1 MTGSD
6 PCSTE
11 WHSRTLRPSQKK
23 QRGLAVTRLF
33 VAAGVLTCYAIALWP
48 GTPACADATLT
59 SGGQEL
65 QTVVIE
71 ATAIPGSAVDADK
84 IPGNVQTL
92 SSADLTR
99 DGSANLTAAMDSH
112 LASVNINDTLDD
124 PFQPD
129 ILFRGFE
136 ASPVL
141 GTPQGLA
148 VYQNGVRIN
157 EAFGDT
163 VNWDLF
169 PDIAINRVD
178 LVSSSPVYGLNALG
192 GGVSIRMKDGFSYH
206 GSDVELSGGSFGNH
220 AAAVQYGANSE
231 NFAIYVA
238 GNALQNTGWRP
249 YSDDSLRQLYA
260 VLSAHTDRAT
270 LDLSYTRGDNQMDGQ
285 GPTPVQESAVNRS
298 LVFTGPQTNI
308 NRLNFVTLNGSLKV
322 TDTWSVQSL
331 VYYRQYQQVVSNGNT
346 TDYTACTTVANAG
359 DLCQSDAM
367 TPVNTS
373 SGQLIPDISDGGT
386 LYIGENDFETINAY
400 GRGAALQT
408 SDSEPILGHGNV
420 FTAGA
425 VLDYAELNFLSGAQ
439 IGLINS
445 QLFVEPS
452 PWTVDT
458 PESSPFGGSPV
469 NLKGVNRDFG
479 AYVTDTFDVTPEF
492 SLTASGRYNSA
503 AVDIQDL
510 QGTALTG
517 NNRFYHFN
525 PAIGGTYKV
534 LPTLTAYVGIAQ
546 NTRTPTASEIECSN
560 PLTPCLLPTNL
571 AGDPPN
577 LKQVV
582 AHTLEFGVRGKIPAL
597 SPEGG
602 TISWNL
608 GAFRTQ
614 LDDDIYG
621 IATTISTGFFQNI
634 GSTRREGI
642 EAGLNYQSAAWSGY
656 FNYSY
661 VDATF
666 ESPLTL
672 PSPSNP
678 YQDANGNIQ
687 VQPGD
692 RLPGIPQHRIKAGVD
707 YRVLTNWTVGASVR
721 FVSDQYYVG
730 DESNQNPPLPSY
742 QVFGL
747 HSSYQATRWLQ
758 VFAHI
763 DNLLNAK
770 YATYGVYSDP
780 TGIGAPGIPVNGVT
794 NGAGV
799 DNRFLSP
806 AYPFAIYG
814 GVRITF

>member
-1 MTGSD
+1 V
-6 PCSTE
+6 
-11 WHSRTLRPSQKK
+11 SRLSI
-23 QRGLAVTRLF
+23 
-33 VAAGVLTCYAIALWP
+33 AAGILTSYAIALWP
-48 GTPACADATLT
+48 GTPAYAEPTAAA
-59 SGGQEL
+59 SGQEL
-65 QTVVIE
+65 QTVVVE

-92 SSADLTR
+92 SAADLTR
-99 DGSANLTAAMDSH
+99 DGTANLTGAMDSR
-112 LASVNINDTLDD
+112 LGSVNINDTLDD

-157 EAFGDT
+157 EAFGNT

-169 PDIAINRVD
+169 PDIAINRVE

-192 GGVSIRMKDGFSYH
+192 GGISISMKDGFSYH

-238 GNALQNTGWRP
+238 GNALENTGWRP
-249 YSDDSLRQLYA
+249 YSDDSLRRLYVA
-260 VLSAHTDRAT
+260 VSARTDRASV
-270 LDLSYTRGDNQMDGQ
+270 DLSYTRGDNQMDGQ
-285 GPTPVQESAVNRS
+285 GPAPVQEMAVNRS

-308 NRLNFVTLNGSLKV
+308 NRLNFLTLNGTVKV
-322 TDTWSVQSL
+322 TDTWSLQSL
-331 VYYRQYQQVVSNGNT
+331 LYYRQYQQVVSNGNT
-346 TDYTACTTVANAG
+346 TDYTACTTSAYAG
-359 DLCQSDAM
+359 DMCQSDGL
-367 TPVNTS
+367 TPTYTAP
-373 SGQLIPDISDGGT
+373 GQVIPDISDGGT

-408 SDSEPILGHGNV
+408 SVSQAIFGHGNA

-425 VLDYAELNFLSGAQ
+425 VIDYAQLNFLAGAV
-439 IGLINS
+439 IGLINP

-458 PESSPFGGSPV
+458 PESSPFGGNPV
-469 NLKGVNRDFG
+469 ALKGVDKDFG
-479 AYVTDTFDVTPEF
+479 AYVTDTFDVT
-492 SLTASGRYNSA
+492 SAISVTASGRYNSA
-503 AVDIQDL
+503 AVDMQDL
-510 QGTALTG
+510 RGTALTG
-517 NNRFYHFN
+517 ENRFYHFN

-534 LPTLTAYVGIAQ
+534 LPTLTAYAGIAQ

-582 AHTLEFGVRGKIPAL
+582 AHTLEFGVRGSSPAA
-597 SPEGG
+597 SSGAG
-602 TISWNL
+602 TLSWNL

-621 IATTISTGFFQNI
+621 IATSVSTGFFQNI
-634 GSTRREGI
+634 GATRREGI
-642 EAGLNYQSAAWSGY
+642 EAGLNYQSAAWSAY

-666 ESPLTL
+666 ESALTL
-672 PSPSNP
+672 NSPSSP
-678 YQDANGNIQ
+678 YQDAFGNIQ
-687 VQPGD
+687 VVPGD
-692 RLPGIPQHRIKAGVD
+692 HLPCIPQHRIKAGVD
-707 YRVLTNWTVGASVR
+707 YKVLSNWTVGASVR
-721 FVSDQYYVG
+721 FISDQYYYG
-730 DESNQNPPLPSY
+730 DESNQLAPMPSY

-770 YATYGVYSDP
+770 YATYGVLSDP
-780 TGIGAPGIPVNGVT
+780 TGIGAPGIPVTGVT
-794 NGAGV
+794 NGPGV

>member
-1 MTGSD
+1 
-6 PCSTE
+6 
-11 WHSRTLRPSQKK
+11 
-23 QRGLAVTRLF
+23 VTRLSI
-33 VAAGVLTCYAIALWP
+33 AAGVLTGYAIVLWP
-48 GTPACADATLT
+48 GMPAYADAATVA
-59 SGGQEL
+59 GGQEL
-65 QTVVIE
+65 QTVVVE
-71 ATAIPGSAVDADK
+71 ATAIPGSAVDVDK

-92 SSADLTR
+92 SAADLTR
-99 DGSANLTAAMDSH
+99 DGSANLTGSMDSR
-112 LASVNINDTLDD
+112 LGSVNINDALDD

-169 PDIAINRVD
+169 PDIAVNRVE

-192 GGVSIRMKDGFSYH
+192 GGISISMKDGFSYH

-220 AAAVQYGANSE
+220 AAALQYGAHSD

-238 GNALQNTGWRP
+238 GNALENTGWRP

-260 VLSAHTDRAT
+260 VVSARTDRAS

-285 GPTPVQESAVNRS
+285 GPAPVQEIAVNRS

-308 NRLNFVTLNGSLKV
+308 NRLNFLTMNGTLKV
-322 TDTWSVQSL
+322 TDTWSLQSL
-331 VYYRQYQQVVSNGNT
+331 LYYRQYQQVVSNGNT
-346 TDYTACTTVANAG
+346 TDYTACTTAANAG
-359 DLCQSDAM
+359 NMCQSDAM
-367 TPVNTS
+367 TPVYTS
-373 SGQLIPDISDGGT
+373 SGQVIPDISDGGT

-408 SDSEPILGHGNV
+408 SVSQTLFGHGNA

-425 VLDYAELNFLSGAQ
+425 VVDYAELNFLSGAV
-439 IGLINS
+439 IGLINP

-458 PESSPFGGSPV
+458 PESSPFGGNPV
-469 NLKGVNRDFG
+469 NMRGVDKNFG
-479 AYVTDTFDVTPEF
+479 AYVTDTFDVT
-492 SLTASGRYNSA
+492 SALSVTASGRYNGA
-503 AVDIQDL
+503 AIDVQDL
-510 QGTALTG
+510 RGSALTG
-517 NNRFYHFN
+517 DNRFYHFN
-525 PAIGGTYKV
+525 PAIGGAYKV
-534 LPTLTAYVGIAQ
+534 LPTLTVYAGIAQ

-560 PLTPCLLPTNL
+560 PLTPCLLPSNL

-582 AHTLEFGVRGKIPAL
+582 AHTLEFGMRGNIPAASPSAATL
-597 SPEGG
+597 SW
-602 TISWNL
+602 SL

-621 IATTISTGFFQNI
+621 IATSISTGFFQNI
-634 GSTRREGI
+634 GATRREGI
-642 EAGLNYQSAAWSGY
+642 EAGLNYQSVAWSAY

-678 YQDANGNIQ
+678 YQDAYGNIQ
-687 VQPGD
+687 VEPGD
-692 RLPGIPQHRIKAGVD
+692 HLPCIPQHRIKAGMD
-707 YRVLTNWTVGASVR
+707 YKVLSNWTVGASVR
-721 FVSDQYYVG
+721 FVSDQYYYG
-730 DESNQNPPLPSY
+730 DESNQLAPLPSY

-763 DNLLNAK
+763 DNVLNAK
-770 YATYGVYSDP
+770 YATYGVLSDP
-780 TGIGAPGIPVNGVT
+780 TGIGAPGIPVTGAT
-794 NGAGV
+794 NGPGV

-806 AYPFAIYG
+806 AYPLAIYG

>member
-1 MTGSD
+1 MFDRVAFAETS
-6 PCSTE
+6 P
-11 WHSRTLRPSQKK
+11 LIKK
-23 QRGLAVTRLF
+23 AERVLAVARLF
-33 VAAGVLTCYAIALWP
+33 IAAGVLTCYAIALWP
-48 GTPACADATLT
+48 GTPAYADAPA
-59 SGGQEL
+59 SAAGQEL
-65 QTVVIE
+65 QTVVVE

-92 SSADLTR
+92 SAADLTR
-99 DGSANLTAAMDSH
+99 DGSANLTGAMDSR
-112 LASVNINDTLDD
+112 LGSVNINDTLDD

-169 PDIAINRVD
+169 PDIAINRVE

-192 GGVSIRMKDGFSYH
+192 GGISISMKDGFSYH

-220 AAAVQYGANSE
+220 AAALQYGAHSDH
-231 NFAIYVA
+231 FAVYVA
-238 GNALQNTGWRP
+238 GNALENTGWRP

-260 VLSAHTDRAT
+260 VVSARTDRAS

-285 GPTPVQESAVNRS
+285 GPAPVQEMAVNRS

-308 NRLNFVTLNGSLKV
+308 NRLNFLTLNGTLKV
-322 TDTWSVQSL
+322 TDTWSLQSL
-331 VYYRQYQQVVSNGNT
+331 LYYRQYQQVVSNGNT
-346 TDYTACTTVANAG
+346 TDYTACTPANSG
-359 DLCQSDAM
+359 DMCQSDAM
-367 TPVNTS
+367 TPVYTS
-373 SGQLIPDISDGGT
+373 SGQVIPDISDGGT

-408 SDSEPILGHGNV
+408 SVSQPIFGHGNA

-425 VLDYAELNFLSGAQ
+425 VVDYAELNFLAGAV
-439 IGLINS
+439 IGLINP

-458 PESSPFGGSPV
+458 PESSPFGANPV
-469 NLKGVNRDFG
+469 SLKGVDKDFG
-479 AYVTDTFDVTPEF
+479 AYVTDTFDVTSAF
-492 SLTASGRYNSA
+492 SVTASGRYNSA

-510 QGTALTG
+510 RGTDLTG

-525 PAIGGTYKV
+525 PAIGATYKV
-534 LPTLTAYVGIAQ
+534 LPTLTAYAGIAQ

-582 AHTLEFGVRGKIPAL
+582 AHTLEFGVRGTIPAA
-597 SPEGG
+597 SAGAG
-602 TISWNL
+602 TVSWNL
-608 GAFRTQ
+608 SAFRTQ

-621 IATTISTGFFQNI
+621 IATSISTGYYQNI
-634 GSTRREGI
+634 GATRREGI
-642 EAGLNYQSAAWSGY
+642 EAGLNYQSAAWSAY

-666 ESPLTL
+666 ESALTL
-672 PSPSNP
+672 NSPSSP
-678 YQDANGNIQ
+678 YQDAYGNIQ
-687 VQPGD
+687 VEPGD
-692 RLPGIPQHRIKAGVD
+692 HLPCIPQHRIKAGVD
-707 YRVLTNWTVGASVR
+707 YKVLSNWTVGASVR
-721 FVSDQYYVG
+721 FVGDQYYYG
-730 DESNQNPPLPSY
+730 DESNQLAPMPSY

-770 YATYGVYSDP
+770 YATYGVLSDP
-780 TGIGAPGIPVNGVT
+780 TGIGAPGIPVTGMT
-794 NGAGV
+794 NGPGV

>member
-1 MTGSD
+1 
-6 PCSTE
+6 
-11 WHSRTLRPSQKK
+11 
-23 QRGLAVTRLF
+23 VTRLSI
-33 VAAGVLTCYAIALWP
+33 AAGVVTGYAILLSP
-48 GTPACADATLT
+48 GMPAYADAAAAA
-59 SGGQEL
+59 GGQEL
-65 QTVVIE
+65 QTVVVE
-71 ATAIPGSAVDADK
+71 ATPIPGSAVDVDK

-92 SSADLTR
+92 SAADLTR
-99 DGSANLTAAMDSH
+99 DGSANLTGSMDSR
-112 LASVNINDTLDD
+112 LGSVNINDTLDD

-129 ILFRGFE
+129 VLFRGFE

-169 PDIAINRVD
+169 PDIAVNRVE

-192 GGVSIRMKDGFSYH
+192 GGISVSMKDGFSYH
-206 GSDVELSGGSFGNH
+206 GNDVELSGGSFGNH
-220 AAAVQYGANSE
+220 AAALQYGAHSD
-231 NFAIYVA
+231 NFAVYIA
-238 GNALQNTGWRP
+238 GNALENTGWRP

-260 VLSAHTDRAT
+260 VVSARTDRAS

-285 GPTPVQESAVNRS
+285 GPAPVQEMAVNRS

-308 NRLNFVTLNGSLKV
+308 NRLNFLTLNGTLKV
-322 TDTWSVQSL
+322 TDTWSLQSL
-331 VYYRQYQQVVSNGNT
+331 LYYRQYQQVVSNGNT
-346 TDYTACTTVANAG
+346 TDYTACTTASSAG
-359 DLCQSDAM
+359 NMCQSDAM
-367 TPVNTS
+367 TPVYTS
-373 SGQLIPDISDGGT
+373 AGQAIPDISEGGT

-408 SDSEPILGHGNV
+408 SVSQPIFGHGNS

-425 VLDYAELNFLSGAQ
+425 VVDYAELNFLAGAV
-439 IGLINS
+439 IGLINP
-445 QLFVEPS
+445 QLFIEPS

-458 PESSPFGGSPV
+458 PESSPFGANPV
-469 NLKGVNRDFG
+469 SLKGVDKDFG
-479 AYVTDTFDVTPEF
+479 AYVTDTFDVTSAF
-492 SLTASGRYNSA
+492 SVTASGRYNSA

-510 QGTALTG
+510 RGTDLTG
-517 NNRFYHFN
+517 INRFYHFN
-525 PAIGGTYKV
+525 PAIGATYKV
-534 LPTLTAYVGIAQ
+534 LPTLTAYAGIAQ

-582 AHTLEFGVRGKIPAL
+582 AHTLEFGVRGTIPAA
-597 SPEGG
+597 SAGAG
-602 TISWNL
+602 TVSWNL
-608 GAFRTQ
+608 SAFRTQ

-621 IATTISTGFFQNI
+621 IATSISTGYYQNI
-634 GSTRREGI
+634 GATRREGI
-642 EAGLNYQSAAWSGY
+642 EAGLNYQSAAWSAY

-666 ESPLTL
+666 ESALTL
-672 PSPSNP
+672 NSPSSP
-678 YQDANGNIQ
+678 YQDAYGNIQ
-687 VQPGD
+687 VEPGD
-692 RLPGIPQHRIKAGVD
+692 HLPCIPQHRIKAGVD
-707 YRVLTNWTVGASVR
+707 YKVLSNWTVGASVR
-721 FVSDQYYVG
+721 FVSDQYYYG
-730 DESNQNPPLPSY
+730 DESNQLAPLPSY

-758 VFAHI
+758 VYAHI

-770 YATYGVYSDP
+770 YATYGVLSDP
-780 TGIGAPGIPVNGVT
+780 TGIGAPGIPVTGVT
-794 NGAGV
+794 NGPGV

-806 AYPFAIYG
+806 AYPLAIYG

>member
-1 MTGSD
+1 
-6 PCSTE
+6 
-11 WHSRTLRPSQKK
+11 
-23 QRGLAVTRLF
+23 VTRLF
-33 VAAGVLTCYAIALWP
+33 IAAGVLTCYAIALWP
-48 GTPACADATLT
+48 GTPAYADAPAAA
-59 SGGQEL
+59 GGQEM
-65 QTVVIE
+65 QTVVVE

-92 SSADLTR
+92 SAADLTR
-99 DGSANLTAAMDSH
+99 DGTANLTGAMDSR
-112 LASVNINDTLDD
+112 LGSVNINDTLDD

-169 PDIAINRVD
+169 PDIAINRVE

-192 GGVSIRMKDGFSYH
+192 GGISISMKDGFSYH

-238 GNALQNTGWRP
+238 GNALENTGWRP
-249 YSDDSLRQLYA
+249 YSDDSLRQLYT
-260 VLSAHTDRAT
+260 VVSARTDRAS

-285 GPTPVQESAVNRS
+285 GPAPVQEMAVNRS

-308 NRLNFVTLNGSLKV
+308 NRLNFLTLNGTLKV
-322 TDTWSVQSL
+322 TDTWSLQSL
-331 VYYRQYQQVVSNGNT
+331 LYYRQYQQVVSNGNT
-346 TDYTACTTVANAG
+346 TDYTACTTPAYAG
-359 DLCQSDAM
+359 DMCQSDGM
-367 TPVNTS
+367 TPTYTS
-373 SGQLIPDISDGGT
+373 SGQVIPDISDGGT

-400 GRGAALQT
+400 GRGAALQA
-408 SDSEPILGHGNV
+408 SVSQPIFGHSNA

-425 VLDYAELNFLSGAQ
+425 VVDYAQLNFLAGAV
-439 IGLINS
+439 IGLINP

-458 PESSPFGGSPV
+458 TESSPFGANPV
-469 NLKGVNRDFG
+469 SLKGVDKDFG
-479 AYVTDTFDVTPEF
+479 AYVTDTFDVTSAF
-492 SLTASGRYNSA
+492 SVTASGRYNSA

-510 QGTALTG
+510 RGTALTG
-517 NNRFYHFN
+517 DNRFYHFN
-525 PAIGGTYKV
+525 PAIGGAYKIF
-534 LPTLTAYVGIAQ
+534 PTLTAYAGIAQ

-582 AHTLEFGVRGKIPAL
+582 AHTLEFGVRGNIPAA
-597 SPEGG
+597 SSGGG
-602 TISWNL
+602 TVSWNL

-621 IATTISTGFFQNI
+621 IATSISTGFFQNI
-634 GSTRREGI
+634 GATRREGI
-642 EAGLNYQSAAWSGY
+642 EAALNYQSVAWSAY

-661 VDATF
+661 VDASF
-666 ESPLTL
+666 ESALTL

-678 YQDANGNIQ
+678 YQDAYGNIQ
-687 VQPGD
+687 VEPGD
-692 RLPGIPQHRIKAGVD
+692 HLPCIPQHRIKAGVD
-707 YRVLTNWTVGASVR
+707 YKVLSTWTVGASVR
-721 FVSDQYYVG
+721 FVSDQYYYG
-730 DESNQNPPLPSY
+730 DESNQLAPMPSY

-770 YATYGVYSDP
+770 YATYGVLSDS
-780 TGIGAPGIPVNGVT
+780 TGIGAPGIPVTGVT
-794 NGAGV
+794 NGPGV